1 MMKKTNAARLLDRL
15 DIHYSLRTYPIQDG
29 EHLEATTVA
38 QLVGMEPAH
47 VFKTL
52 AARGDK
58 HGVLLA
64 CIPADQELDLKKL
77 AEASDNKRV
86 ELIHLKEV
94 LSATGYVRGGV
105 SPLGVKKDYP
115 VYVDDSALALP
126 EMAVSAGM
134 RGAQLILAPQDL
146 IRAVRAV
153 PKSLVRSTVLSA
165 NDETQMFLERR
176 TEYDQN

>member
-1 MMKKTNAARLLDRL
+1 MKKTNAARLLDRL
-15 DIHYSLRTYPIQDG
+15 SIAYAIRTYPIQDG
-29 EHLEATTVA
+29 EHLEAAAVA

-52 AARGDK
+52 AARGDR

-94 LSATGYVRGGV
+94 LAVTGYVRGGV
-105 SPLGVKKDYP
+105 SPLGTKKAYP
-115 VYVDDSALALP
+115 VYIDESALALT
-126 EMAVSAGM
+126 EMAVSAGI
-134 RGAQLILAPQDL
+134 RGAQLVLTPQDL
-146 IRAVRAV
+146 LKAA
-153 PKSLVRSTVLSA
+153 
-165 NDETQMFLERR
+165 
-176 TEYDQN
+176 

>member
-1 MMKKTNAARLLDRL
+1 MKKTNAARLLDRL
-15 DIHYSLRTYPIQDG
+15 SIAYAIRTYPIQDG
-29 EHLEATTVA
+29 EHLEAAAVA

-52 AARGDK
+52 AARGDR

-94 LSATGYVRGGV
+94 LAVTGYVRGGV
-105 SPLGVKKDYP
+105 SPLGTKKAYP
-115 VYVDDSALALP
+115 VYIDESALALT
-126 EMAVSAGM
+126 EMTVSAGI
-134 RGAQLILAPQDL
+134 RGAQLVLTPQDL
-146 IRAVRAV
+146 LKAAQAVAKPLTRQ
-153 PKSLVRSTVLSA
+153 STQDS
-165 NDETQMFLERR
+165 
-176 TEYDQN
+176 

>member
-1 MMKKTNAARLLDRL
+1 MKKTNAARLLDRL
-15 DIHYSLRTYPIQDG
+15 SIAYAIRTYPIQDG
-29 EHLEATTVA
+29 EHLEAAAVA

-52 AARGDK
+52 AARGDR

-94 LSATGYVRGGV
+94 LAVTGYVRGGV
-105 SPLGVKKDYP
+105 SPLGTKKAYP
-115 VYVDDSALALP
+115 VYIDESALALT
-126 EMAVSAGM
+126 EMAVSAGI
-134 RGAQLILAPQDL
+134 RGAQLVLTPQDL
-146 IRAVRAV
+146 LKAAQAVAKPLTRQ
-153 PKSLVRSTVLSA
+153 STQDA
-165 NDETQMFLERR
+165 
-176 TEYDQN
+176 

>member
-1 MMKKTNAARLLDRL
+1 MKKTNAARLLDRL
-15 DIHYSLRTYPIQDG
+15 SIAYAIRTYPIQDG
-29 EHLEATTVA
+29 EHLEAAAVA

-52 AARGDK
+52 AARGDR

-94 LSATGYVRGGV
+94 LAVTGYVRGGV
-105 SPLGVKKDYP
+105 SPLGTKQAYP
-115 VYVDDSALALP
+115 VYNDESALAMT
-126 EMAVSAGM
+126 EMAVSAGI
-134 RGAQLILAPQDL
+134 RGAQLVLTPQDL
-146 IRAVRAV
+146 LKAAQAVAKPLTRQ
-153 PKSLVRSTVLSA
+153 STQDS
-165 NDETQMFLERR
+165 
-176 TEYDQN
+176 

>member
-1 MMKKTNAARLLDRL
+1 MKKTNAARLLDRL
-15 DIHYSLRTYPIQDG
+15 SIAYAIRTYPIQDG
-29 EHLEATTVA
+29 EHLEAAAVA

-52 AARGDK
+52 AARGDR

-94 LSATGYVRGGV
+94 LAVTGYVRGGV
-105 SPLGVKKDYP
+105 SPLGTKKAYP
-115 VYVDDSALALP
+115 VYIDDSALALT
-126 EMAVSAGM
+126 EMAVSAGI
-134 RGAQLILAPQDL
+134 RGAQLVLTPQDL
-146 IRAVRAV
+146 LKAAQAVAKPLTRQ
-153 PKSLVRSTVLSA
+153 STQDS
-165 NDETQMFLERR
+165 
-176 TEYDQN
+176 

>member
-1 MMKKTNAARLLDRL
+1 MKKTNAARLLDRL
-15 DIHYSLRTYPIQDG
+15 SIAYAIRTYPIQDG
-29 EHLEATTVA
+29 EHLEAAAVA

-52 AARGDK
+52 AARGDR

-94 LSATGYVRGGV
+94 LAVTGYVRGGV
-105 SPLGVKKDYP
+105 SPLGTKKAYP
-115 VYVDDSALALP
+115 VYIDESALALT
-126 EMAVSAGM
+126 EMAVSAGI
-134 RGAQLILAPQDL
+134 RGAQLVLTPQDL
-146 IRAVRAV
+146 LKAAQAVAKPLTRQ
-153 PKSLVRSTVLSA
+153 STQDS
-165 NDETQMFLERR
+165 
-176 TEYDQN
+176 

>member
-1 MMKKTNAARLLDRL
+1 MKKTNAARLLDRL
-15 DIHYSLRTYPIQDG
+15 SIAFAIRTYPIQDG
-29 EHLEATTVA
+29 EHLEAAAVA

-52 AARGDK
+52 AARGDR

-94 LSATGYVRGGV
+94 LAVTGYVRGGV
-105 SPLGVKKDYP
+105 SPLGTKKAYP
-115 VYVDDSALALP
+115 VYIDESALALT
-126 EMAVSAGM
+126 EMAVSAGI
-134 RGAQLILAPQDL
+134 RGAQLVLTPQDL
-146 IRAVRAV
+146 LKAAQAVAKPLTRQ
-153 PKSLVRSTVLSA
+153 STQDS
-165 NDETQMFLERR
+165 
-176 TEYDQN
+176 

>member
-15 DIHYSLRTYPIQDG
+15 SIAYAIRTYSIQDG
-29 EHLEATTVA
+29 EHLEASVVA
-38 QLVGMEPAH
+38 QLVGMEPSH

-52 AARGDK
+52 TARGDR

-94 LSATGYVRGGV
+94 LAVTGYVRGGV
-105 SPLGVKKDYP
+105 SPLGTKKAYP
-115 VYVDDSALALP
+115 VYIDESALSLA
-126 EMAVSAGM
+126 EIAVSAGV
-134 RGAQLILAPQDL
+134 RGAQLMLTPQDL
-146 IRAVRAV
+146 LQAAQAVARPLTRQIAQ
-153 PKSLVRSTVLSA
+153 
-165 NDETQMFLERR
+165 EI
-176 TEYDQN
+176 